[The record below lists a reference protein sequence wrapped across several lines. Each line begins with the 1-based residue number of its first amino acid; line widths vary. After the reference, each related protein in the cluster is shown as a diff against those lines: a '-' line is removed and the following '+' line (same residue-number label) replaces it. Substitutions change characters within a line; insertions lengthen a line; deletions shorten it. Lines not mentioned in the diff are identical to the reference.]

1 MGAGAGVDVAKNDGA
16 TPLLIAAAKGHLDVV
31 RELVG
36 AGPGVDVAE
45 DTGATP
51 LYVAAQEGHLD
62 VVRELV
68 GACNELHSVIRSYS
82 APDRAFPRVLVKIL
96 NGYCFGRPCDRVR
109 SSQFTGA
116 GGASLSPSSSTP
128 PRHLTRF
135 APWRLTEGEIAGCDS
150 TFESHARLSRFA
162 LPSLTRC
169 TSSVRRAP
177 VIHNQWLH

>member
-1 MGAGAGVDVAKNDGA
+1 MQKELDFFDIYLKNISGFLIGFD
-16 TPLLIAAAKGHLDVV
+16 LLSKRAFWNTNTQNHSQTCVFQTRFVMWKSQNAS
-31 RELVG
+31 
-36 AGPGVDVAE
+36 
-45 DTGATP
+45 
-51 LYVAAQEGHLD
+51 
-62 VVRELV
+62 
-68 GACNELHSVIRSYS
+68 CNELHSVIRSYS
-82 APDRAFPRVLVKIL
+82 APDHAFPRVLVKIL

-109 SSQFTGA
+109 SSQFTGS